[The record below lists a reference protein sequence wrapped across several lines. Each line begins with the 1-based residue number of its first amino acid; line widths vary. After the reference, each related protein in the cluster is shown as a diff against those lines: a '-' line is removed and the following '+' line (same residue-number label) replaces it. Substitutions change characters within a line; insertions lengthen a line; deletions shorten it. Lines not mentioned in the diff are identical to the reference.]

1 MKVVFL
7 GTPDFAIPPLKAL
20 IEAGHEVVA
29 VITQPDKPRGRGH
42 KMMPCAVKKYALSKG
57 LSVHSFKR
65 IRKKAGVDFLQSLD
79 FDVMVTAA
87 FGQILTQEILDIPK
101 HGCINVHASLLPKYR
116 GPAPIQW
123 AIINGEAETGITTMK
138 TERGVDTGDILLQEK
153 TAITPNETAGEL
165 FDRLSEMGG
174 DVLIKTL
181 AKIEDGTIKPIL
193 QDHDKATHFPML
205 KKEDGK
211 IDFHKTAKEIKNL
224 VRGVNPW
231 PGAYVTLGAEVL
243 KVWDV
248 EVTHHKSEGRRP
260 GTMACCDAKRGVIV
274 NTVDCQIALKEIQF
288 AGKRRMEATAALC
301 GRDIAGA
308 KVFE

>member
-42 KMMPCAVKKYALSKG
+42 KMMPCAVKKYALSQD
-57 LSVHSFKR
+57 LSVHSFKK
-65 IRKKAGVDFLQSLD
+65 IRKKAGVDFLKSLD

-123 AIINGEAETGITTMK
+123 AIINGETETGITTMK

-181 AKIEDGTIKPIL
+181 AKIEDGTIRPIP

-231 PGAYVTLGAEVL
+231 PGAYVTLGTEVL

-248 EVTHHKSEGRRP
+248 EVTHHKSEGRHP

-274 NTVDCQIALKEIQF
+274 NTVDYQIALKEIQF